1 MFYWINPKQE
11 KSREREEGLM
21 MARGGKMDEAVF
33 REKLKNM
40 GQVC

>member
-1 MFYWINPKQE
+1 
-11 KSREREEGLM
+11 M

-40 GQVC
+40 GQVRILQIFVKTKI